1 MIGFVGLSH
10 LGLIS
15 SLAAASKAKE
25 SVVAYDPDAELCRR
39 LQKGDFPVFEPGLKE
54 LWQEHSRRIEFVS
67 DPSRLKTCGLIIFS
81 PDTPTDAADV
91 ADLSVLRSLMKESAA
106 HLGSAA
112 TLVILSQIPPGF
124 TRQANAGGA
133 FGKRKI
139 FHQVETLVF
148 GNAVERALKPERF
161 IIGCAEPGEKLPA
174 EYESFLNAFGCPV
187 FRMKYE
193 SAELAKM
200 SINICLAATLSAA
213 NSLAEVCEKIGADW
227 REIAPVLRADARIGQ
242 KAYLGAGLGI
252 AGGNIE
258 RDLTAVN
265 LLARTWGADPGF
277 TEAILLNSRHRK
289 RWALRKIHE
298 EAGPLTPK
306 TVVALW
312 GLAYK
317 ADTRSLKNSPAIEF
331 LKDLAPCT
339 VRAYDPEAVLDKKTF
354 ANVLQTASAL
364 EACRGAQVLA
374 VMTPWKEFSSVPLNQ
389 IREMMTGRTL
399 LDPWGVMNEAEC
411 LRAGFHYSRLG
422 AGAEAVR

>member
-10 LGLIS
+10 LGLVSI
-15 SLAAASKAKE
+15 LAAASKAKNP
-25 SVVAYDPDAELCRR
+25 VIAYDPDAELCRC
-39 LQKGDFPVFEPGLKE
+39 LQKGDLPVFEPGLKE
-54 LWQEHSRRIEFVS
+54 LWQETSSRIEFVS
-67 DPSRLKTCGLIIFS
+67 DPSRLTPCDPVYFS
-81 PDTPTDAADV
+81 PDTPTDAGDV
-91 ADLSVLRSLMKESAA
+91 ADLSALRALMNGVAA

-112 TLVILSQIPPGF
+112 TIVILSQIPPGF
-124 TRQANAGGA
+124 TRQTAGSEI
-133 FGKRKI
+133 FGKHQI

-161 IIGCAEPGEKLPA
+161 IVGCAEPSEKLPA
-174 EYESFLNAFGCPV
+174 IYESFLNSFGCPV

-200 SINICLAATLSAA
+200 SINLCLAAMLSAA

-265 LLARTWGADPGF
+265 LLAREWGADPGF
-277 TEAILLNSRHRK
+277 TESVLFNSRHRK

-298 EAGPLTPK
+298 DVGPLTPK
-306 TVVALW
+306 SLVALW

-317 ADTRSLKNSPAIEF
+317 ADTRSLKNSPAIEL
-331 LKDLAPCT
+331 LKDLAPCP
-339 VRAYDPEAVLDKKTF
+339 VRVYDPQAILDKNAFPSAT
-354 ANVLQTASAL
+354 QTASAL
-364 EACRGAQVLA
+364 EACRGAQALT
-374 VMTPWKEFSSVPLNQ
+374 VMTPWKEFSSVSLDQ
-389 IREMMTGRTL
+389 VREMMSGRTL
-399 LDPWGVMNEAEC
+399 LDPWGILDETEC
-411 LRAGFHYSRLG
+411 VRVGFHYSRLG
-422 AGAEAVR
+422 AGTGIVP